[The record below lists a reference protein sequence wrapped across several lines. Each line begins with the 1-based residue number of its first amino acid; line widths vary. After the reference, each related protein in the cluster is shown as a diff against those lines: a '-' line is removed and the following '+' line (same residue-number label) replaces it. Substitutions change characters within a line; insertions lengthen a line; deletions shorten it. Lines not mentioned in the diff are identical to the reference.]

1 MEWITQNASFLIDI
15 VAKIIAAAAAVA
27 ALTSS
32 PKDDGVL
39 SSIRKVIDMLALNW
53 GNAKNSGGSD

>member
-1 MEWITQNASFLIDI
+1 MEWITQNASVLIDI

-32 PKDDGVL
+32 PKDDGIL

-53 GNAKNSGGSD
+53 GNAKNSGDSN